1 MALLGDQ
8 PAGHTNIEAPLSTI
22 EQAVENVMGRSG
34 YGRESVPVT
43 INLNYDGETFARL
56 SISNILSELG
66 RQGYNVD
73 MLGVT

>member
-1 MALLGDQ
+1 M
-8 PAGHTNIEAPLSTI
+8 
-22 EQAVENVMGRSG
+22 ENVIGRSG